1 VTKVVV
7 NIADV
12 LLGDGGN
19 RDPIVA
25 TLGCRPTKR

>member
-12 LLGDGGN
+12 LLGDGAN

-25 TLGCRPTKR
+25 RLGCRPTKR